1 MALPAYFCREC
12 GASGWIGYK
21 TKNSQC
27 LETDSGKTAQA
38 FIANNENCYLINLYS
53 KENEPLDEYRGEC
66 YEWWIDPSDLH
77 IYYDQGE
84 PSEGRVHV
92 VAIRK
97 IEAGKNNKNPKFVQ
111 LCPSCCSDNTL
122 AIIGTKVATL
132 ASVAI
137 SQVMSSDLDSESES
151 SRKILAFTNSVQDA
165 AHQAGFFE
173 ARNYRFSFRNAL
185 QKEQD
190 VVTSSGIFGKIK
202 DIDEVSVTLEIAQGM
217 KIKVDKRYVNP
228 VPTPQPVK
236 PEKTS
241 RRRRKADPSKDE
253 KA

>member
-1 MALPAYFCREC
+1 MSKMLLLNPFQMTYQEVNMQHTVNLVQVDLSEPASAGESGQ
-12 GASGWIGYK
+12 GAQGGVFFGSP
-21 TKNSQC
+21 
-27 LETDSGKTAQA
+27 
-38 FIANNENCYLINLYS
+38 LIML
-53 KENEPLDEYRGEC
+53 L
-66 YEWWIDPSDLH
+66 
-77 IYYDQGE
+77 
-84 PSEGRVHV
+84 
-92 VAIRK
+92 
-97 IEAGKNNKNPKFVQ
+97 FV
-111 LCPSCCSDNTL
+111 L
-122 AIIGTKVATL
+122 AIL
-132 ASVAI
+132 
-137 SQVMSSDLDSESES
+137 MLFM
-151 SRKILAFTNSVQDA
+151 RPRQDKE
-165 AHQAGFFE
+165 GDK
-173 ARNYRFSFRNAL
+173 FRNAL

>member
-1 MALPAYFCREC
+1 MSKMLLLNPFQMTYQEVNMQHTVNLVQVDLSEPASAGESGQ
-12 GASGWIGYK
+12 GAQGGGLFGILMLFMRPR
-21 TKNSQC
+21 Q
-27 LETDSGKTAQA
+27 D
-38 FIANNENCYLINLYS
+38 
-53 KENEPLDEYRGEC
+53 KEGD
-66 YEWWIDPSDLH
+66 
-77 IYYDQGE
+77 
-84 PSEGRVHV
+84 
-92 VAIRK
+92 K
-97 IEAGKNNKNPKFVQ
+97 
-111 LCPSCCSDNTL
+111 
-122 AIIGTKVATL
+122 
-132 ASVAI
+132 
-137 SQVMSSDLDSESES
+137 
-151 SRKILAFTNSVQDA
+151 
-165 AHQAGFFE
+165 
-173 ARNYRFSFRNAL
+173 FRNAL